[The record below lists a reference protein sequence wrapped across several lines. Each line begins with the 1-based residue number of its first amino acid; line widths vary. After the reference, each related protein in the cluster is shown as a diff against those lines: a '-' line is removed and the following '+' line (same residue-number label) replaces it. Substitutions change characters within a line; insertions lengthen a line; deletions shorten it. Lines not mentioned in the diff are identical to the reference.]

1 MTRIADFVQHQRLT
15 GNVLDGLTRIRDI
28 EAQIS
33 SGRKAQD
40 FGGIANDA
48 NRLLVTEI
56 QFGRVRQYIEN
67 NNRAQQRLDIMDQA
81 VGAMVDVASDLRTL
95 LVQATSANAGDSVPV
110 AERAQDLLD
119 TVVRELNAKLDGRF
133 LFAGSRTTAPPVAS
147 PVPDPLIVGIP
158 DATYYGGDGIELAVR
173 ADDEATVTY
182 GVAGDRL
189 GFQQL
194 IGALK
199 AAIAGDA
206 NDIPGLLETA
216 IDLST
221 QAITE
226 LTGIQAEIGSKQQTL
241 ATTNARHE
249 DFTLYIEG
257 VISDIEN
264 VDVTLAV
271 TQLAQQQNIIE
282 ASFLTL
288 SRLAGLSLTNFL
300 R

>member
-15 GNVLDGLTRIRDI
+15 GNVLDGLTRIREI
-28 EAQIS
+28 EAQVS
-33 SGRKAQD
+33 SGKKSQD
-40 FGGIANDA
+40 FAGIANDA

-67 NNRAQQRLDIMDQA
+67 NNRARQRLEVMDQA
-81 VGAMVDVASDLRTL
+81 VGAMVDVASDLRVL
-95 LVQATSANAGDSVPV
+95 LVQATSDNAGDNVPV
-110 AERAQDLLD
+110 AERAQDLLEII
-119 TVVRELNAKLDGRF
+119 VRELNAKLDGRF
-133 LFAGSRTTAPPVAS
+133 LFAGSRTQAPPIAS
-147 PVPDPLIVGIP
+147 PVPDPAIVGVP

-173 ADDEATVTY
+173 ADDEVTLSY
-182 GVAGDRL
+182 GVTGDRL

-194 IGALK
+194 VGALK
-199 AAIAGDA
+199 SAIAGDT

-216 IDLST
+216 IDLAS
-221 QAITE
+221 ASITE
-226 LTGIQAEIGSKQQTL
+226 LTTYRAEIGSKLKTL

-249 DFTLYIEG
+249 DFTLYVEG

-264 VDVTLAV
+264 VDVALAI
-271 TQLAQQQNIIE
+271 TELAQQQTIIE

-288 SRLAGLSLTNFL
+288 SRIAGLSLTNFL